1 MMPPLAG
8 LYANADA
15 IATLYTAFRALDPV
29 LSLDAAASLDAAVG
43 AQPRRRRLP

>member
-15 IATLYTAFRALDPV
+15 DAVATLYTAFRALDPV
-29 LSLDAAASLDAAVG
+29 LSLDAAASLDTVVSA
-43 AQPRRRRLP
+43 RL